1 MISEKIK
8 SLIQS
13 QDPHEG
19 MDQLFFTNSEIFHAS
34 YEAIF
39 KKQWVFLTHHSYFDQ
54 DDVFTYNLNR
64 GFIEIKKTD
73 DNQLSIS
80 ASDPDIQCHLR
91 VYESLVFINLSS
103 SPYSFEEFIK
113 PLEPYI
119 KMHGLNDGKIAFQKD
134 YVFNASHLA
143 TIHNFY
149 ECYHCFGG
157 EFTHK
162 DYLSLHGAEYCN
174 SYGAGVGSGIEAIEL
189 NKRIKSWTDE
199 TQDKG
204 LFVGEFSEH
213 DPKYFRIAERTPLP
227 KGIASETMDGSYSC
241 STLMGDF
248 KKLGPDSGY
257 SAVGLSCFNSFVAN
271 NEFVILFL
279 FSPISQKKT
288 LVSQYWITH
297 KNAEV
302 DVDKMIFL
310 WDKTSTEDSQLCEMN
325 QRGIESRSYHPGKY
339 ANLETRLVQ
348 YQKFYLNHLQKYL
361 NELV

>member
-8 SLIQS
+8 NLIQS

-19 MDQLFFTNSEIFHAS
+19 MDQLFFTNSEIFHTS
-34 YEAIF
+34 YDAIF

-54 DDVFTYNLNR
+54 NDVFTYNLNR

-80 ASDPDIQCHLR
+80 ASDPEIQCHLR

-119 KMHGLNDGKIAFQKD
+119 KMHGLNEGKIAFQKD

-174 SYGAGVGSGIEAIEL
+174 SYGAGVGSGIEEIEL

-199 TQDKG
+199 TQNKG

-257 SAVGLSCFNSFVAN
+257 SAIGLSCFNSFVAN

-325 QRGIESRSYHPGKY
+325 QRGIESRSYRPGKY

-348 YQKFYLNHLQKYL
+348 YQKFYLNHLQEYL